1 MIAFIKTFHAKDC
14 SCVLILIHIHVF
26 NNDSAGDEK
35 RSVAILD
42 IVYDIVLFS
51 SFLPI
56 RNLHVCRLMQA
67 YRQQLP
73 SCVIS
78 FPVSS
83 VTVIFSYYGELM
95 VSS

>member
-14 SCVLILIHIHVF
+14 SCVLILIHVLLFIVF

-51 SFLPI
+51 SFFANSKSTRMPAHAGL
-56 RNLHVCRLMQA
+56 
-67 YRQQLP
+67 
-73 SCVIS
+73 
-78 FPVSS
+78 
-83 VTVIFSYYGELM
+83 
-95 VSS
+95 